1 MCVGSGPLKA
11 VQHLKNTKA
20 HGVSVDFRTY
30 LLSHILE
37 TRNPIVPLK
46 GTLLVPLKEPLVRTI
61 SMTEAIRFINKSR
74 DELQGLGFRLPIP
87 ILAAR
92 S

>member
-1 MCVGSGPLKA
+1 MDHVLGHAVRAVCVLARPLKA

-20 HGVSVDFRTY
+20 HGVSVDFRT
-30 LLSHILE
+30 
-37 TRNPIVPLK
+37 PLK
-46 GTLLVPLKEPLVRTI
+46 RTLLVPLKEPLVRTI

>member
-20 HGVSVDFRTY
+20 HGVSVDFRT
-30 LLSHILE
+30 
-37 TRNPIVPLK
+37 PLK
-46 GTLLVPLKEPLVRTI
+46 RTLLVPLKEPLVRTI